1 MIACFIKVLSA
12 APTPVEVTLRASHVH
27 APRDFF
33 HRHLALGAS
42 MCTNMISPALVQ
54 GLLSSLTAFPLVP
67 LDTTLK
73 AKVPLALGT
82 INLLSRLISF
92 YNLTAVGIGAE
103 FLFSTAYCDL
113 MIHLKLLELLIGL
126 IINDLP
132 QEIIC
137 DDLTTPLLGTL

>member
-1 MIACFIKVLSA
+1 
-12 APTPVEVTLRASHVH
+12 
-27 APRDFF
+27 
-33 HRHLALGAS
+33 
-42 MCTNMISPALVQ
+42 MISPALVQ
-54 GLLSSLTAFPLVP
+54 GVLSSLAAFPLVP

-82 INLLSRLISF
+82 IDPLSRLVSF

-113 MIHLKLLELLIGL
+113 MINLKLLELLIGL